1 MMNNDPTKSTAG
13 QEGSK
18 WKGGGHSAESGG
30 RRLSPTLIALV
41 AVVVVAVILFFR
53 NGQTTKLDFL
63 FITTENKTR
72 WLVITCIAI
81 GVVLDRLFS
90 MWWRRRRR
98 AKALQN

>member
-1 MMNNDPTKSTAG
+1 MMNNDPTKSSAG
-13 QEGSK
+13 QQSSK
-18 WKGGGHSAESGG
+18 WKGDGNSAESGG
-30 RRLSPTLIALV
+30 RRLSPTLIAFVVLAV
-41 AVVVVAVILFFR
+41 AAVILFFR

-98 AKALQN
+98 AKALEN